1 MGLGVKS
8 LNAAVWSHLEDG
20 RLTEP
25 CFKAALITSMT
36 GIISR
41 TRSLNWWAVVR
52 LQSFARC
59 NQDSSGPRI
68 STSFSHG
75 RRPSREPSLFSS
87 KPPPPLEGRSECSSA
102 QKGVSIPVYYMH
114 ISGISI
120 SIVTFIAKRY
130 IPQLYT
136 QRRSL
141 HTRVLHN
148 IRLFLPIYLLRTLGS
163 GLVRPG

>member
-1 MGLGVKS
+1 MPRS
-8 LNAAVWSHLEDG
+8 WSHLEDC

-25 CFKAALITSMT
+25 CFKGALITSMT

-41 TRSLNWWAVVR
+41 TRSLNWWAAVR

-75 RRPSREPSLFSS
+75 RWPSRGPIVIFIETTTT
-87 KPPPPLEGRSECSSA
+87 LEGRSECSSA
-102 QKGVSIPVYYMH
+102 QKGVSIPVYYLH

-130 IPQLYT
+130 ILQLYT

-141 HTRVLHN
+141 HTRVLHD